1 MSIEVW
7 HRICYSYAVIS
18 ALRPEL
24 TNVNEKLCFNIV
36 CCCCVSSLLFF
47 PSHFVSCRL
56 VSVARYLS
64 STQWRGPCLLGRAPV
79 CVCVFLLLFC
89 AVCLVD
95 ERMCSGNGLINVT
108 RTKRVCNINE
118 CLNGL
123 DVRVCVGAR
132 TDRAS
137 EWERIWLSFVW
148 FAVRGTGSLYE
159 NVRPVRDWARWVCAY
174 AFRLRLGLSRYQN
187 DRAVGK
193 KKKNAHTFMAND
205 QVWLCLMRCFCRPC
219 GGFHIGVL
227 RLKSAAKKKHYENI
241 KINS

>member
-227 RLKSAAKKKHYENI
+227 RLKSAAKKKNI
-241 KINS
+241 MKI